1 MSGGHDGIRVDR
13 EVVVQITDRTD
24 LAMSSLI

>member
-13 EVVVQITDRTD
+13 EVVVQITCPSSND
-24 LAMSSLI
+24 LEQAA